1 MIGQIFPHL
10 RRFFRRRNHPRWI
23 ELETVLEIPIFDYSL
38 FEKALRH
45 PSVERVKRKSALE
58 SYERLEF
65 LGDAILGSVVAEYL
79 YHKYPGEMEGFLSS
93 LRSRIVSGH
102 ACAAVARTLGLGK
115 FVELDP
121 AMASSGGHE
130 RTSVLADVLES
141 IIGAIH
147 LDSGTT
153 NSRRFIHQ
161 QILEQIDFPALLS
174 HDDNFK
180 SRLQEFVQAEGWEP
194 PQYLLVQTDGPPHQ
208 SVFTVDVY
216 ICGRREGTGQ
226 ATSKKKAEQ
235 SAAYHALTALTSN
248 SR

>member
-1 MIGQIFPHL
+1 MIGHFFSYL
-10 RRFFRRRNHPRWI
+10 RRFARRRNHPRWR
-23 ELETVLEIPIFDYSL
+23 ELETVLEIPIYDYSL

-45 PSVERVKRKSALE
+45 PSAERVKRKSALE

-79 YHKYPGEMEGFLSS
+79 YHKFPNEMEGFLSS

-102 ACAAVARTLGLGK
+102 ACAAVSQTLGLGK

-130 RTSVLADVLES
+130 SASVLADVLES

-153 NSRRFIHQ
+153 YSRRFIHH
-161 QILEQIDFPALLS
+161 QILEQIDFPTLLA
-174 HDDNFK
+174 HNDNFK
-180 SRLQEFVQAEGWEP
+180 SQLQEFVQAKGWEQ
-194 PQYLLVQTDGPPHQ
+194 PQYQLVHTDGPPHHTI
-208 SVFTVDVY
+208 FTVDVY
-216 ICGRREGTGQ
+216 VCGRREGTGQ
-226 ATSKKKAEQ
+226 STSKKKAEQ
-235 SAAYHALTALTSN
+235 SAAYHALNALTSN